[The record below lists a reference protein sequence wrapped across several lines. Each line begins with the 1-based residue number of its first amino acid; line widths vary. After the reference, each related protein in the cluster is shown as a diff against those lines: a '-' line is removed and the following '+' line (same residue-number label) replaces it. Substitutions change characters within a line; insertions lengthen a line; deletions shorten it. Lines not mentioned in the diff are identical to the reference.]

1 MGLVQEMKNYKQK
14 SYIGLFDGDETKS
27 VAPPSSEL
35 YQVALMRES
44 LGLQP
49 ISSTQI
55 VKLETENRDLTAKL
69 RKTRIMLND
78 NTTRLRDMYRKLAK
92 SELLVKDLYL
102 ENGRLMRAIK
112 LHFSN
117 HSIADISKII

>member
-1 MGLVQEMKNYKQK
+1 MHVSCVECVFLIQYSRNNNCLK
-14 SYIGLFDGDETKS
+14 LFDGDESKPVS
-27 VAPPSSEL
+27 PPSSEL

-49 ISSTQI
+49 ISSTQV

-78 NTTRLRDMYRKLAK
+78 NTTRSRGSTATFQP
-92 SELLVKDLYL
+92 LVKTTP
-102 ENGRLMRAIK
+102 AIIPGIFK
-112 LHFSN
+112 FGLKVRVFFS
-117 HSIADISKII
+117 AK